1 MTDVE
6 SAYRLLNA
14 GDLRQ
19 AIACLERAAA
29 GDDPASL
36 LELAVWYLEGRHVRR
51 DLARSR
57 EYFRRAGKLGEITAE
72 RVYICFL
79 ANGVGGV
86 ANWQAAKDRL
96 RKLAA
101 TDPKAALQIGLV
113 DAMAVDEHGYPQA
126 RPVGRQLSTFPEV
139 WAFDRFASPAEC
151 HYLIETAEPLL
162 EQSVVVD
169 PCTGQPRP
177 HPIRTSEGAV
187 FPWVSAD
194 LVITAL
200 NQRMAAASGS
210 EAECGEPLQI
220 LRYRPGQEY
229 RPHLDALPTGGNQ
242 RVLTMLVYLNEG
254 YEGGET
260 FFTRTGLKFAG
271 KKGDGL
277 LFRNARSGGIPD
289 PNTQHAGLPVVS
301 GEKFIASRWI
311 RERPMDIG

>member
-1 MTDVE
+1 MADVE

-14 GDLRQ
+14 GDVRQ
-19 AIACLERAAA
+19 AIACLGRAAA

-36 LELAVWYLEGRHVRR
+36 LELAVWYLEGRQVRR
-51 DLARSR
+51 DLVRSR
-57 EYFRRAGKLGEITAE
+57 EYFRRAGELGEITAE

-79 ANGVGGV
+79 ANGVGGE
-86 ANWQAAKDRL
+86 AHWQASKDRL
-96 RKLAA
+96 RKLAV
-101 TDPKAALQIGLV
+101 TDAKAAEQIGLV
-113 DAMAVDEHGYPQA
+113 DAMALDERGYP
-126 RPVGRQLSTFPEV
+126 RTTPNRRQLSISPEV
-139 WAFDRFASPAEC
+139 WAFDDFATPAEC
-151 HYLIETAEPLL
+151 RYLMATAAPLL

-169 PCTGQPRP
+169 PGTGQPRP

-200 NQRMAAASGS
+200 NQRIAAASGTG
-210 EAECGEPLQI
+210 AECGEPLQI

-229 RPHLDALPTGGNQ
+229 RPHMDALPAGENQ

-271 KKGDGL
+271 KEGSGL
-277 LFRNARSGGIPD
+277 LFCNALSGGFPD
-289 PNTQHAGLPVVS
+289 PNAQHAGLPVVK

-311 RERPMDIG
+311 RERPMLIG

>member
-1 MTDVE
+1 MTNVE
-6 SAYRLLNA
+6 NAYRLLKA
-14 GDLRQ
+14 GGLRQ
-19 AIACLERAAA
+19 AIIFLERAAA

-51 DLARSR
+51 DLAKSR
-57 EYFRRAGKLGEITAE
+57 EYFRRAGELGEITAE

-79 ANGVGGV
+79 ANGVGGE
-86 ANWQAAKDRL
+86 AHWQAAKDRL
-96 RKLAA
+96 RKLAE
-101 TDPKAALQIGLV
+101 TDPKAAQQIGLV
-113 DAMAVDEHGYPQA
+113 DAMALDEHGYPHT
-126 RPVGRQLSTFPEV
+126 RPIGRQLSTSPEV

-151 HYLIETAEPLL
+151 LYLIETAKPLL
-162 EQSVVVD
+162 QQSVVVD
-169 PCTGQPRP
+169 PGTGQSRP

-200 NQRMAAASGS
+200 NQRIAATSRS

-229 RPHLDALPTGGNQ
+229 RPHLDALPTGENQ
-242 RVLTMLVYLNEG
+242 RVLTMLVCLNEG

-260 FFTRTGLKFAG
+260 FFTQTGLKFAG
-271 KKGDGL
+271 KEGDGL
-277 LFRNARSGGIPD
+277 LFRNARSGGFPD
-289 PNTQHAGLPVVS
+289 PNAQHAGLPVVS

-311 RERPMDIG
+311 RERPMVTG

>member
-6 SAYRLLNA
+6 NAYRLLNA
-14 GDLRQ
+14 GDRRQ
-19 AIACLERAAA
+19 ALMCLERAAA

-36 LELAVWYLEGRHVRR
+36 LELAAWHLEGRHVRR

-57 EYFRRAGKLGEITAE
+57 ECFRRAGELGQITAE

-79 ANGVGGV
+79 ANGVGGE
-86 ANWQAAKDRL
+86 ANWQAAKDQL

-101 TDPKAALQIGLV
+101 TDPKAALQLRLV
-113 DAMAVDEHGYPQA
+113 DAMALDENGYPHTK
-126 RPVGRQLSTFPEV
+126 PVGRQLSTSPEV
-139 WAFDRFASPAEC
+139 WAFDRFASHAEC
-151 HYLIETAEPLL
+151 LYLIEMAEPLL

-169 PCTGQPRP
+169 PDTGQPRP

-200 NQRMAAASGS
+200 NQRIAATSRS

-229 RPHLDALPTGGNQ
+229 RPHLDALPTGENQ

-260 FFTRTGLKFAG
+260 FFTQTGLKFAG

-277 LFRNARSGGIPD
+277 LFRNARSGGSPD
-289 PNTQHAGLPVVS
+289 PNAQHAGLPVVS

-311 RERPMDIG
+311 RERPMVTG